1 MNKGMLALTICS
13 SALGSGLRAISEF
26 LHTSGSRV
34 PTSSPFKKAD
44 TAEIFTLARIRIM
57 VGSLRTSIRSAKSST
72 VLLVLLSY
80 RNL

>member
-13 SALGSGLRAISEF
+13 SALGSGLRAISELF
-26 LHTSGSRV
+26 HTSGSKV

-44 TAEIFTLARIRIM
+44 TAEIFTLARIRILA
-57 VGSLRTSIRSAKSST
+57 GSPRTSIRSAKSST
-72 VLLVLLSY
+72 VSSVLPSH